1 MKKSIL
7 AFSALL
13 FCLLFIETSCT
24 RQKGRAGFTNKAD
37 SIQFAK
43 AVYALYPN
51 EVATP
56 PVFDTLTPP
65 ITEKEGVIPI
75 PWDTVVAYK
84 QFYDKDPK
92 LFNPLKQPYQGFS
105 IDPNGYSMIKG
116 NELIKGL
123 YLCLGRKGDGAYT
136 IMLLGTDENGNLI
149 NKGNTQSK
157 LANPKDSTNFDHLEP
172 CPNNCIV
179 IE

>member
-1 MKKSIL
+1 MKKSIF
-7 AFSALL
+7 AFSAALL
-13 FCLLFIETSCT
+13 CFVLIQTSCT
-24 RQKGRAGFTNKAD
+24 KQKGGGSFTNKAD

-56 PVFDTLTPP
+56 PVLDTLTPP
-65 ITEKEGVIPI
+65 ITEKQGVMPI

-84 QFYDKDPK
+84 NYYAK
-92 LFNPLKQPYQGFS
+92 NPQLYNPQKQPYQGFS
-105 IDPNGYSMIKG
+105 IDPNGFDMIKS
-116 NELIKGL
+116 NDLIKGL
-123 YLCLGRKGDGAYT
+123 YLCLGRRGNGAYT

-149 NKGNTQSK
+149 NKGNTQGK
-157 LANPKDSTNFDHLEP
+157 LANPKDSTNFDHLDP
-172 CPNNCIV
+172 CPNTCIV

>member
-1 MKKSIL
+1 MKKFFYYFCSSGL
-7 AFSALL
+7 FLFFSL
-13 FCLLFIETSCT
+13 TSCT
-24 RQKGRAGFTNKAD
+24 RQKGGSSFTSKSD
-37 SIQFAK
+37 SVQFAK

-51 EVATP
+51 EVTEP
-56 PVFDTLTPP
+56 LVTDTLTPP
-65 ITEKEGVIPI
+65 ITDQEGVRPI
-75 PWDTVVAYK
+75 PWDTVLSYK
-84 QFYDKDPK
+84 QYYAK
-92 LFNPLKQPYQGFS
+92 NPLLYNPQKQAYQGFS

-149 NKGNTQSK
+149 NKGDTQGK
-157 LANPKDSTNFDHLEP
+157 LANPKDSSNFDHVIP
-172 CPNNCIV
+172 CPDQCIV